1 MLANSEGLDKMLHP
15 AAFYLGLNCLPKY
28 PFRWF
33 GMQRGATLSL
43 FYS

>member
-33 GMQRGATLSL
+33 RYAKGCNAQLVL
-43 FYS
+43 